1 MNKTV
6 KIFAGAAVL
15 ASFAACSQKIDF
27 ETFDYA
33 RLEATSYTFNEDAG
47 TVTIPV
53 YANKGASGTV
63 NFEIIETSAKVGTDF
78 TVEPA
83 NGSLNINNGGGAITV
98 NIVYHKGELTG
109 DLTFGIRLTGT
120 SDGLTLG
127 GIYAATVKI
136 KDIDHPLT
144 ELFGDYTFSG
154 VSAVTEDDGSI
165 SYSLPSW
172 TMTMSP
178 VDGNLDQVYISNIT
192 AFSVAYAS
200 YLKSPMLVVGT
211 VSSDKKTITID
222 VPQTTTASA
231 SGFGDS
237 DNFVLYAHGGRGGEY
252 ITDEGVIT
260 FTKQDDGSWVT
271 TDSYGVSTPTDIL
284 EYPELFLDYAVVA
297 SNFNPSQYKTYFI
310 KK

>member
-63 NFEIIETSAKVGTDF
+63 NFEVIETSAKLGTDF

-98 NIVYHKGELTG
+98 NIVYHEGELTG
-109 DLTFGIRLTGT
+109 DLTFGIKLTGA
-120 SDGLTLG
+120 SDGLTIG
-127 GIYAATVKI
+127 GIYATTVKI

-144 ELFGDYTFSG
+144 ELFGEYTFSG
-154 VSAVTEDDGSI
+154 VTYNSNGYV
-165 SYSLPSW
+165 LPSW
-172 TMTMSP
+172 TMTMGP
-178 VDGNLDQVYISNIT
+178 VDGNLEQVTIDHIT
-192 AFSVAYAS
+192 YFSIGYGS
-200 YLKSPMLVVGT
+200 YTGAMPVVGT
-211 VSSDKKTITID
+211 VSPDKKTITIE
-222 VPQTTTASA
+222 VPQITEGSAA
-231 SGFGDS
+231 SGWDL
-237 DNFVLYAHGGRGGEY
+237 DENFVLYAHSGVDGEY
-252 ITDEGVIT
+252 DTEAGVIT
-260 FTKQDDGSWVT
+260 FTLLEDGSWVT
-271 TDSYGVSTPTDIL
+271 QDSYGFSTPSDVA
-284 EYPELFLDYAVVA
+284 EYPDLFYYYCVVY
-297 SNFNPSQYKTYFI
+297 SNFNTKYPTTFT